1 MLSVPPDRS
10 LAPQTLGVLLIK
22 LVDRIARELEL
33 DYFVTGALARD
44 ILLSGVFGLDSGR
57 GTMDVDLAIAVEDWS
72 QFNLVKRR
80 LLATNAFTAED
91 STPHRL
97 FHREDVRRKA
107 YPLDLLPFGGIEER
121 PHRIVW
127 PPDLSI
133 VMNVA
138 GYREALAAAQEVQ
151 VATDF
156 VIRVASL
163 PGLAILKLFAWID
176 RGVENPKDALDLV
189 ILLRQ
194 YGAAG
199 NEDRLYGEEMS
210 LLEVVGYNVDLAS
223 PRLLGKDAGRV
234 IAIDTRDQVLAF
246 LDDAVIRERLLRDMA
261 RAFHG
266 ADDPIGEAEV
276 LLSEFRTGLQEA
288 AR

>member
-1 MLSVPPDRS
+1 MRFGSSLSRESSPMLFRRSLSMRTLWPHSTRATSKLQSESVNNTSTMLSVPPDRS
-10 LAPQTLGVLLIK
+10 LAPHTLEVLK

-80 LLATNAFTAED
+80 LLATHAFTAED

-97 FHREDVRRKA
+97 FHREDVRQRA

-138 GYREALAAAQEVQ
+138 G
-151 VATDF
+151 
-156 VIRVASL
+156 
-163 PGLAILKLFAWID
+163 
-176 RGVENPKDALDLV
+176 
-189 ILLRQ
+189 
-194 YGAAG
+194 
-199 NEDRLYGEEMS
+199 
-210 LLEVVGYNVDLAS
+210 
-223 PRLLGKDAGRV
+223 
-234 IAIDTRDQVLAF
+234 
-246 LDDAVIRERLLRDMA
+246 
-261 RAFHG
+261 
-266 ADDPIGEAEV
+266 
-276 LLSEFRTGLQEA
+276 
-288 AR
+288 